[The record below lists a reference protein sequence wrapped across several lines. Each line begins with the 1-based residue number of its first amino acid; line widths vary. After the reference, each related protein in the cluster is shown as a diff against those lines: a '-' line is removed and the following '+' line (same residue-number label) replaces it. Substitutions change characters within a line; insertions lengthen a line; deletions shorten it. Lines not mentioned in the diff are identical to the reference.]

1 MPTVSK
7 ASLSVLA
14 SRLQGV
20 TTDRLLEISFGTA
33 VDAPKAPHVPGFY
46 GKPLLSGGRRSYEM
60 GPVKESA
67 RAVQWS
73 RPVAPATMDPPASM
87 IELPPPPPLPPAA
100 ASPVSGID
108 PTTMFTALG
117 SRRGATVARP
127 PSMPPPPTHRPRLGD
142 ASFSCG
148 GWVPTTTD
156 AQAGSGG
163 VVVMSSAALTA
174 RLGHTLAGH
183 TLQATISDTVHA
195 HDGAPLISAS
205 ASGGNVLGYLRAL
218 SASGGDGPPRAVVAG
233 RIAAGLPDETSSREL
248 SVGGVSRAFIAASA
262 AAAASLAASEHLA
275 PTFDPSKHDL
285 LPAKPAADGASSLWA
300 SLDASMPD
308 RATLSALEAPKHSKS
323 AGAMAASAAE
333 DDAAAASERAA
344 VHAPANWRQP
354 RRVPIPAAAA
364 VAADACREAPGP
376 GASGTSGRLGGPRR
390 VCVSGTG
397 TPSATGARAGAERL
411 AVSTSSPALRSRSDI
426 IPRTNSVAE
435 ATAATR
441 LERSL
446 GSAGAAATVRAA
458 AEQRTTARASASTE
472 REDVN
477 PTSPLRPRP
486 KVPTRGWP
494 RAAEQPIL
502 DLPSPPLAATARPA
516 AAGRSSS
523 AAAGT
528 DDEGHSRGGEM
539 QSPPIFRA
547 IRSAASQAAAASL
560 ALSCG
565 GATEAVE
572 AATAP
577 EAPVVPPKAANGYTC
592 AAAAAACAATAATV
606 ESTAYDVRPLPPPP
620 LAAIAPKP
628 PPMPPSQPP
637 PSATTSDSE
646 VSSPFSSIPLH
657 RSRLASA
664 VAPSTGVLGAACP
677 SSTAAGATGTSSTGT
692 AGGSPPDWAHPPLTA
707 LP

>member
-1 MPTVSK
+1 MASTPIVGRKVEGTTFVVRTAPSAPPPRDWIASQQQRVAAESQAVAPKKAAVEMTRKAAAPPAAEPPLPPQPPPAARPSSPPPLSVLDVAAVQSTPPPPPMAPLRAMPTVSK

-20 TTDRLLEISFGTA
+20 TTDRLLEISFGKA

-67 RAVQWS
+67 RAVKWS
-73 RPVAPATMDPPASM
+73 RPVAPAPMDPPAST

-117 SRRGATVARP
+117 SWRGATAARP

-174 RLGHTLAGH
+174 RLGHTLEGH
-183 TLQATISDTVHA
+183 TLHAVRSRPDTAHV
-195 HDGAPLISAS
+195 HDGAPFISAS

-308 RATLSALEAPKHSKS
+308 RATSSALEAPKHSKS

-333 DDAAAASERAA
+333 VDAAAAAA
-344 VHAPANWRQP
+344 TQKAASNAPANWRQP

-364 VAADACREAPGP
+364 VAADACREAHGP
-376 GASGTSGRLGGPRR
+376 GASAPGASAPGAGAGASGKLGGPRR

-397 TPSATGARAGAERL
+397 TPSVTGARAGGAERL

-458 AEQRTTARASASTE
+458 AEQRTVCPYRWSKRPYRA
-472 REDVN
+472 
-477 PTSPLRPRP
+477 
-486 KVPTRGWP
+486 
-494 RAAEQPIL
+494 
-502 DLPSPPLAATARPA
+502 
-516 AAGRSSS
+516 
-523 AAAGT
+523 
-528 DDEGHSRGGEM
+528 
-539 QSPPIFRA
+539 
-547 IRSAASQAAAASL
+547 
-560 ALSCG
+560 
-565 GATEAVE
+565 
-572 AATAP
+572 
-577 EAPVVPPKAANGYTC
+577 
-592 AAAAAACAATAATV
+592 
-606 ESTAYDVRPLPPPP
+606 
-620 LAAIAPKP
+620 
-628 PPMPPSQPP
+628 
-637 PSATTSDSE
+637 
-646 VSSPFSSIPLH
+646 
-657 RSRLASA
+657 
-664 VAPSTGVLGAACP
+664 
-677 SSTAAGATGTSSTGT
+677 
-692 AGGSPPDWAHPPLTA
+692 
-707 LP
+707 